1 MKHFSNLKHFAML
14 LLMAMACVSFTACG
28 GDDDDDPIVNPDTP
42 NDPSGGGSEDPSANW
57 GKDLVGHWRESK
69 MHEPYLHIIF
79 NADGTARQYVIEDGY
94 RVDDF
99 TFSWRSIST
108 TEIKVNGNG
117 HFDGEQVQTW
127 RYWISEDKNL
137 LVLRYLNA
145 KGEEEEEEI
154 LERVN

>member
-1 MKHFSNLKHFAML
+1 MKHFLNLKYFAML
-14 LLMAMACVSFTACG
+14 LLMAMACVSLTACG

-42 NDPSGGGSEDPSANW
+42 SDPSGGGSEDPSVNW
-57 GKDLVGHWRESK
+57 GKDLVGHWCDDEVN
-69 MHEPYLHIIF
+69 EPYHIIF

-99 TFSWRSIST
+99 TFSWRSISA

-127 RYWISEDKNL
+127 RYRLSENKKELTL
-137 LVLRYLNA
+137 LYLNA
-145 KGEEEEEEI
+145 KGEVEEEDI
-154 LERVN
+154 FHRVN